1 MTHQASHALRLP
13 YHYFNVTKQKHNSDR
28 LKAVLPLWFL
38 LLFLPRYRKF
48 GGFSYWQLRVWFC
61 HQKRTAATVRSRD
74 LTATHS
80 SKQHSEGF
88 HNTESSMLESPYPGL
103 MPWSSSTPT
112 QAVHGVFVN
121 CLYLFNYL
129 CGEQRRERTWVLLFP
144 VLFCM
149 PCTTYTQRQ

>member
-13 YHYFNVTKQKHNSDR
+13 YHYFDVTQQKHSSDR

-38 LLFLPRYRKF
+38 LLFLPPYRKF

-61 HQKRTAATVRSRD
+61 RQKRTAATVRSRD

-88 HNTESSMLESPYPGL
+88 HSTESSMLESPDPGL

-112 QAVHGVFVN
+112 QAVHGVFDWEATVQPASCSAIGN
-121 CLYLFNYL
+121 LPAYL
-129 CGEQRRERTWVLLFP
+129 QRTRSGFFSSLWS
-144 VLFCM
+144 
-149 PCTTYTQRQ
+149 